1 MSENQWQW
9 SVSRILLCPFLF
21 SATTSHHVMIHHNAN
36 DQILTT
42 STTPTPIH
50 LRGSE
55 IVIQHSSIK
64 MGIKKGSLTLHSI
77 TNLMLVD
84 VAHICRQLAEK
95 NDIST
100 LKVVTDCSNL
110 VYIFKDSH
118 TPVAISLA
126 NFFHK
131 FTSIYTFGVDS
142 YLNILENHLTKCTLN
157 DGQENKKKMVT
168 LSVVCA

>member
-21 SATTSHHVMIHHNAN
+21 SASTLHHVMIHHNAN

-131 FTSIYTFGVDS
+131 FTVAGVIISPVCDG
-142 YLNILENHLTKCTLN
+142 HVHPAAKHTKGTTHAN
-157 DGQENKKKMVT
+157 
-168 LSVVCA
+168 VVAN